1 MATVP
6 RNHAGADAA
15 AAPKSGQATRSQETL
30 VSSTAWDSASVG
42 DSISQAAEMSFSA
55 WGSRGRDVA
64 NANGVPEDTI
74 GFKLGVH
81 WSVGV

>member
-1 MATVP
+1 
-6 RNHAGADAA
+6 
-15 AAPKSGQATRSQETL
+15 
-30 VSSTAWDSASVG
+30 
-42 DSISQAAEMSFSA
+42 MSFSA

-64 NANGVPEDTI
+64 NANRVPDGTI